1 MPSIYGIVPPM
12 TTPFDAAGRVDAD
25 AFSADLRYLIETA
38 KVHGLAVCDSTGAKD
53 TH

>member
-1 MPSIYGIVPPM
+1 M

-25 AFSADLRYLIETA
+25 AFRADLRYLIETA